1 MEVDHA
7 VPPGPGLEELQRAH
21 AAQAAHEGVLHHLAE
36 GGGKG
41 RTECHAAAAQHI
53 RPGIRG
59 ARLWADDHAFH
70 GV

>member
-1 MEVDHA
+1 M
-7 VPPGPGLEELQRAH
+7 PPRPHLK
-21 AAQAAHEGVLHHLAE
+21 GVLHRLAK

-70 GV
+70 GA